1 MPACTRCGV
10 MTAGADFYGLGVM
23 CPSCRSQSW
32 NQSTSQP
39 VTQTSTNTNNNR
51 LEQLKK
57 ENEDLKKKVEEHEK
71 CWWDK
76 QLLQAGRT
84 NAEKARDDAKSSL
97 TKEQTAH
104 QQTKKDKATAE
115 QERDKLK
122 KEHATCTT
130 TIQALEKEKEALQKQ
145 LNEFNAIITGVPQ
158 SQVQSEAQAQ
168 VQQASLPPK

>member
-1 MPACTRCGV
+1 
-10 MTAGADFYGLGVM
+10 
-23 CPSCRSQSW
+23 
-32 NQSTSQP
+32 
-39 VTQTSTNTNNNR
+39 
-51 LEQLKK
+51 
-57 ENEDLKKKVEEHEK
+57 
-71 CWWDK
+71 
-76 QLLQAGRT
+76 LLQAGRT

-145 LNEFNAIITGVPQ
+145 LNELNAIITGVPQ
-158 SQVQSEAQAQ
+158 SQVGSEAQAR
-168 VQQASLPPK
+168 VQQASLPLPPK